1 MSHYLAQLKTL
12 LAEKPLPEKLTELTE
27 GASVSSVSD
36 QRSPVFG
43 EADWDS
49 GHSGPVQRDEP
60 RALVRW
66 IADHFQSSPLG
77 QCAHCGSDRRADD
90 PFVTIFV
97 GEDRADIHASCHPAW
112 ITEQEANARAA
123 LGIELPDKQADTWA
137 KQFPVAIG

>member
-1 MSHYLAQLKTL
+1 MSRYLAQLKAL
-12 LAEKPLPEKLTELTE
+12 LAEKPFPEKLTELTE

-36 QRSPVFG
+36 QRSSVFG
-43 EADWDS
+43 EADSDS

-77 QCAHCGSDRRADD
+77 QCTHCGSDRRADD

-97 GEDRADIHASCHPAW
+97 GEDHAELHVGCYPAW
-112 ITEQEANARAA
+112 VALQESEARA
-123 LGIELPDKQADTWA
+123 GPTR
-137 KQFPVAIG
+137 